1 MEITRCPNGHYYD
14 ADKCPTCPVCANEN
28 GTQEFTLA
36 GEPNSPLPPQPAP
49 TVAGYTPT
57 EPVKGGFNVDGASVP
72 PQAMKTEAFNGGDE
86 KMGTISE
93 TIPLT
98 GANGQENA
106 KKGVD
111 DYGQTMPA
119 GIVITPNGSKNGSGN
134 GTVHIDGDYGSGYHT
149 SPVPTTF
156 NPVTGWLVCI
166 EGASKGT
173 DYRIRSQYNYIG
185 RAKHMDICISGDEYI
200 SSEKAAILAYD
211 DMERKFFIAPGMG
224 HNLIRLNDKMVM
236 GSEMLKAY
244 DIITV
249 GKTKLLFIPLCGE
262 QFDWK
267 NV

>member
-1 MEITRCPNGHYYD
+1 MEVIRCPKGHYYD

-28 GTQEFTLA
+28 GTQEFSYGHEGPGKTA
-36 GEPNSPLPPQPAP
+36 PATYSSTEPV
-49 TVAGYTPT
+49 TDGGYTPPAGAAGNMIDTQAFVEYGKINVDPIIKT
-57 EPVKGGFNVDGASVP
+57 EPIDPEHGTVP
-72 PQAMKTEAFNGGDE
+72 PFDSK
-86 KMGTISE
+86 S
-93 TIPLT
+93 
-98 GANGQENA
+98 GAN
-106 KKGVD
+106 KKVD
-111 DYGQTMPA
+111 DYDGTLPL
-119 GIVITPNGSKNGSGN
+119 GFTPGGNGSNG
-134 GTVHIDGDYGSGYHT
+134 GTAPLSSDPFIDHIQS
-149 SPVPTTF
+149 F

-166 EGASKGT
+166 KGSNKGT

-185 RAKHMDICISGDEYI
+185 RAKHMDICISGDEFI

-224 HNLIRLNDKMVM
+224 HNLIRLNDKMVI